1 MGAVVLD
8 SGALIQGTNLR
19 AIGAEYFTVE
29 QVITEVR
36 DKRARDVLRDLSDSI
51 KVLEPSEEDLLYAVE
66 FAKKTGD
73 FTSLSRTDLR
83 VIALAV
89 RLEKERNGGLVLRD
103 EPLPIQQMSTRVTQV
118 KDKGVKIL
126 QDSEASEQALGTSEA
141 VARGEE
147 QQEQQS
153 GLDREET
160 GLEGE
165 SQSLEEDREAT
176 GLEEEGEEEPGLEE
190 DKEET
195 GVDEETGEDS
205 KSDEEGWITPHNY
218 KQTANT
224 AADWN
229 DPTTRVMTSDFPVQ
243 NVVLQMGL
251 KLVAIDGRTV
261 KHIKRWVLKC
271 QGCKVIV
278 HDSTKEFCPSCGNH
292 TLVKISCFVDSSG
305 TVKYSGG
312 PRRPMLRG
320 TKYSIP
326 THKGGKDVKNIIL
339 REDELLMMGGR
350 QYSWLNKKKTNPLDF
365 DSMEWAGL
373 SLKQHTTARFGPTRR
388 NPNEP
393 VKKQGKRKR
402 R

>member
-1 MGAVVLD
+1 
-8 SGALIQGTNLR
+8 
-19 AIGAEYFTVE
+19 
-29 QVITEVR
+29 
-36 DKRARDVLRDLSDSI
+36 
-51 KVLEPSEEDLLYAVE
+51 VE

-89 RLEKERNGGLVLRD
+89 RLEKERNGGLVLRA
-103 EPLPIQQMSTRVTQV
+103 EPLPIQQMSTRVTQA
-118 KDKGVKIL
+118 KDKGVNIL
-126 QDSEASEQALGTSEA
+126 QDSEVTERTLETSEA
-141 VARGEE
+141 AAGEEE
-147 QQEQQS
+147 QQMRQS
-153 GLDREET
+153 RLGEGREDT
-160 GLEGE
+160 GLEGD
-165 SQSLEEDREAT
+165 QSLEEDREAT
-176 GLEEEGEEEPGLEE
+176 GLEEEGEPGLEE
-190 DKEET
+190 GIEET
-195 GVDEETGEDS
+195 GVDEEETREDS

-224 AADWN
+224 AADWK

-292 TLVKISCFVDSSG
+292 TLVKISCFVDNSG

-373 SLKQHTTARFGPTRR
+373 SLKQHTNARFGPSRR